1 MGGWLRLPIW
11 LLKNAAAAIGC
22 CWLASGCALPA
33 YHEPTGFSSS
43 YYRYLSDS
51 VANGYGTSR
60 YIGRTQMIQ
69 TYGTPVDQNGAPIG
83 RRPPSSKAKTEQA
96 QQKPSS
102 SPAMR

>member
-1 MGGWLRLPIW
+1 MGQRLRSPSW
-11 LLKNAAAAIGC
+11 LLKNAAVAIGC
-22 CWLASGCALPA
+22 CWLVSGCALPA

-60 YIGRTQMIQ
+60 YTGRPQMIQ

-83 RRPPSSKAKTEQA
+83 RRPPSSKTKTEQA
-96 QQKPSS
+96 QQKSS
-102 SPAMR
+102 STSTVQ